1 MDVTLIGDDKVTM
14 QFAQS
19 GYGSGAW
26 YYENAKM
33 DFALYPFGHNNAKT
47 FTITTDNAKMPSY
60 LILTDNDDSRN
71 VIKLS
76 YNVVY
81 FPFLTGE

>member
-1 MDVTLIGDDKVTM
+1 MD
-14 QFAQS
+14 
-19 GYGSGAW
+19 Y
-26 YYENAKM
+26 
-33 DFALYPFGHNNAKT
+33 ALYPFGYAKPKT
-47 FTITTDNAKMPSY
+47 FTITTDNPKMPTY
-60 LILTDNDDSRN
+60 LILTDNDESRN